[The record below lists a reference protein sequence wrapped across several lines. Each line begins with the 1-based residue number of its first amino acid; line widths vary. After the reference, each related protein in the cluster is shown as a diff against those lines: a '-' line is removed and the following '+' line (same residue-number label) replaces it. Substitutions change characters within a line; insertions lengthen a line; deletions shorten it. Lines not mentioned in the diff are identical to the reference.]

1 MNVVNLFLA
10 GLGTYLTPCVYPLIP
25 IYLSSLL
32 GADPTEEDF
41 SRGKLL
47 LRAMAFSLGFV
58 LIFSLMGLGAAGIG
72 KLMAAHKGWFQLV
85 GGIFILLFGLKFLG
99 WIHIPAFDRVLRKDD
114 SRAHEKI
121 NVFAAFLM
129 GVFFAAGWSPCIGP
143 ILGAVLTYTASETS
157 SPATGFLYLT
167 VYGLGFATPLLVM
180 AFFAEHARALVAR
193 TAKYLPVVE
202 EFIGAIMIAVALT
215 FFMGVVNPAPVYR
228 SGADPTVPSGQP
240 IVVEFMSQN
249 CPICDKMQPVV
260 SEMQTTCAGKDV
272 EIRQVD
278 ISLPEN
284 RHFVKKH
291 RILGVPTFLMIDE
304 KGREVARLV
313 GEQPLSTLLQA
324 TSAMIGQECPGYA
337 PIDRALQGRRTE
349 SAPRPT
355 PAVAPAPDA
364 APTPDAGKTCPT
376 QGEDPVCE

>member
-25 IYLSSLL
+25 IYLTSLL

-180 AFFAEHARALVAR
+180 AFFAEHARALVAK

-215 FFMGVVNPAPVYR
+215 FFMGVVNPAPVFR
-228 SGADPTVPSGQP
+228 SGADPTVPSGRP
-240 IVVEFMSQN
+240 IVVEFMSAN
-249 CPICDKMQPVV
+249 CSICDKMQPVV
-260 SEMQTTCAGKDV
+260 SEMQTTCSGKDV

-284 RHFVKKH
+284 RQLAKKH
-291 RILGVPTFLMIDE
+291 RILGVPTFVMIDE
-304 KGREVARLV
+304 RGREVARLV

-337 PIDRALQGRRTE
+337 PLDRALSGPKATR
-349 SAPRPT
+349 SSPPALPT
-355 PAVAPAPDA
+355 PPAP
-364 APTPDAGKTCPT
+364 PTPEAGKTCPST
-376 QGEDPVCE
+376 SKEPVCE

>member
-1 MNVVNLFLA
+1 MNAVNLFLA

-25 IYLSSLL
+25 IYLTSLL
-32 GADPTEEDF
+32 GADPSEEDF
-41 SRGKLL
+41 SRGKLM
-47 LRAMAFSLGFV
+47 LRAMAFSLGFI
-58 LIFSLMGLGAAGIG
+58 LIFSIMGLGAAGIG
-72 KLMAAHKGWFQLV
+72 RLMASHKGWFQLI

-99 WIHIPAFDRVLRKDD
+99 WIQIPVFDRILRKDD
-114 SRAHEKI
+114 SRSHEKV
-121 NVFAAFLM
+121 NVVAAFLM

-157 SPATGFLYLT
+157 SPATGFLYLS

-180 AFFAEHARALVAR
+180 AFFAEHARLLVAR

-228 SGADPTVPSGQP
+228 SGADPTVPAGRP
-240 IVVEFMSQN
+240 IVVEFMSSN
-249 CPICDKMQPVV
+249 CSICEKMEPVV
-260 SEMQTTCAGKDV
+260 NEMQTTCSGKDV

-284 RHFVKKH
+284 RQFVKKY
-291 RILGVPTFLMIDE
+291 RILGVPTFVMIDE
-304 KGREVARLV
+304 RGREVARLV
-313 GEQPLSTLLQA
+313 GEQPLSSLLQA

-337 PIDRALQGRRTE
+337 PIDRALRGHDDSQ
-349 SAPRPT
+349 APPPANPT
-355 PAVAPAPDA
+355 PGHDGGTEKA
-364 APTPDAGKTCPT
+364 CPT
-376 QGEDPVCE
+376 SGEAPVCTE